1 MKRRDSILHL
11 WSEFGQWDA
20 KSAANERRIT
30 IEWNYFGKWQ
40 PGSLHGIL
48 EKMSPRTEKRE
59 FIALSVRVSGT
70 DASGKNFRQPVCTL
84 DLSSRGARI
93 TGLSGVSVGQILTLE
108 YQNNKVRYEVVW
120 VGQQD
125 TPKAGQVGLRRVD
138 NDKMLAEV
146 QFTADYVDTWKGRS

>member
-1 MKRRDSILHL
+1 MQRQND
-11 WSEFGQWDA
+11 
-20 KSAANERRIT
+20 RIT
-30 IEWNYFGKWQ
+30 IKPNYFGKWQ
-40 PGSLHGIL
+40 PQSLRGIL
-48 EKMSPRTEKRE
+48 QRMSPRTEKRE

-84 DLSSRGARI
+84 DLSSKGARI
-93 TGLSGVSVGQILTLE
+93 TGLSGVNVGQILTLE

-120 VGQQD
+120 VGEQG

-138 NDKMLAEV
+138 NDKVLAEV